1 MQCFLCLLRLRSN
14 NYASFH
20 LRWKENLVK
29 YQKASKYYDYDC
41 LRNLL
46 LLFVSLLTA
55 TIVKNSYIFARIYF
69 IFLKK
74 CPRPN
79 LRLIEKIGK
88 VIMQKKLS
96 TFLQISC
103 SNSRLNCVKNLR
115 VTKTPKP
122 SIKFEGTWGNVV
134 TKICFQRQSW
144 TKYLRQ
150 TLVFIW
156 NTTQQDEFNYYF
168 LWVFFW
174 YWQNLGLSKCYS
186 FSFKL
191 TFSLQFFCV
200 FFLLDSFYNFCFICF
215 WFPKDVAKS

>member
-122 SIKFEGTWGNVV
+122 SIKFEGNWGNVV
-134 TKICFQRQSW
+134 AIICFQRQSW

-150 TLVFIW
+150 IPVFIW
-156 NTTQQDEFNYYF
+156 NTTQRDVFNYYF
-168 LWVFFW
+168 L
-174 YWQNLGLSKCYS
+174 
-186 FSFKL
+186 
-191 TFSLQFFCV
+191 
-200 FFLLDSFYNFCFICF
+200 
-215 WFPKDVAKS
+215 